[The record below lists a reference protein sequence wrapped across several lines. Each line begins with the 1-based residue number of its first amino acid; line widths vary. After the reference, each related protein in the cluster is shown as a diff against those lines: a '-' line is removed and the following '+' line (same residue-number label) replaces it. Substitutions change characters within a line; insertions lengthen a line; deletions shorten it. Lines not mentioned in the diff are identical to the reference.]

1 MVLSSADGVQA
12 TAIAWKNTATGR
24 IEQLRLERSADGRTL
39 VRGIKKPQAQKRALA
54 LRDAIDE
61 TTQADLLPFVQVAGE
76 IE

>member
-1 MVLSSADGVQA
+1 
-12 TAIAWKNTATGR
+12 
-24 IEQLRLERSADGRTL
+24 L